1 MLQKQQKDK
10 VMDIAELIDNF
21 ELLDDWEDK
30 YRYLIDL
37 GSKLPPFDE
46 ACRSEEWKV
55 SGCQS
60 QVWLVPVFDH
70 GEAETRLRFQGDSD
84 AAIVKGLIAVVL
96 TLFNGKTCQEILHFD
111 VAGTFARLGLQE
123 HLSPSRRNGL
133 HSMVEKIRLYA
144 AKA

>member
-1 MLQKQQKDK
+1 MNID
-10 VMDIAELIDNF
+10 ELIENF

-37 GSKLPPFDE
+37 GSALPPLPAE
-46 ACRSEEWKV
+46 YQTESWKV

-60 QVWLVPVFDH
+60 QVWLVPEFVKNGADCRVNF
-70 GEAETRLRFQGDSD
+70 RGDSD

-96 TLFNGKTCQEILHFD
+96 TIFNGKTPAEILQTDMPTLLH
-111 VAGTFARLGLQE
+111 RLGLEE

-133 HSMVEKIRLYA
+133 GSMIEKIRFYA
-144 AKA
+144 QSV